1 VVAGGPGT
9 GKTTHRARILALLH
23 EQAAAA
29 GAPPPLVALA
39 APTGKAAA
47 RLQESVHEEAARLP
61 VQSAVREQLLA
72 LDAVT
77 LHRLLGWRFD
87 SQTRFRHDRRNRLAY
102 DVVVGRR
109 DVDGLAVTHGP
120 AGGSGAGR
128 RAARAARRPGAAHV
142 RRGGRGASATSSGR
156 PPDTLRMSDGARLRL
171 SAVVGHDVAAED
183 PPEGVVLGDGI
194 VVLDR
199 VRRYGAGVATVAEA
213 IRRGDAD
220 ATIAALEAGAE
231 DVQWVAED
239 VAAPAGT
246 GALDVLREGAVPAG
260 LAVHE
265 AAQAGDADAALEAQ
279 GRFRILCAHRRGRL
293 RRVDVEHA
301 CRGLA
306 RGRAARLRRE
316 HAVARRRPVLITA
329 NDHELRLNNGDA
341 GVAVAAG
348 LSCSRRVRRAWRGW

>member
-1 VVAGGPGT
+1 
-9 GKTTHRARILALLH
+9 
-23 EQAAAA
+23 
-29 GAPPPLVALA
+29 
-39 APTGKAAA
+39 
-47 RLQESVHEEAARLP
+47 
-61 VQSAVREQLLA
+61 
-72 LDAVT
+72 
-77 LHRLLGWRFD
+77 
-87 SQTRFRHDRRNRLAY
+87 
-102 DVVVGRR
+102 
-109 DVDGLAVTHGP
+109 
-120 AGGSGAGR
+120 
-128 RAARAARRPGAAHV
+128 
-142 RRGGRGASATSSGR
+142 
-156 PPDTLRMSDGARLRL
+156 
-171 SAVVGHDVAAED
+171 VVGHDVAAED

-279 GRFRILCAHRRGRL
+279 GRFRILCAHRRGDYGVSTWNT
-293 RRVDVEHA
+293 RVE
-301 CRGLA
+301 GWLA
-306 RGRAARLRRE
+306 AALHGFDASTRWR
-316 HAVARRRPVLITA
+316 VGRPVLITA

-348 LSCSRRVRRAWRGW
+348 DRVRVAFRRRGEVVSVSPARLEAVETLYAMTIHKAQGSQVGTAAVLLPGPDSRVLTRELLYTAVTRAQERLVLVGLEATIRAAVERPVARASGLRERLWSAHP